1 MARAFVLL
9 ATGAFWAVMMA
20 ALVSQEVI
28 PYLEYQSAPTYRAVV
43 QSRPRHEL
51 IRRGI
56 YEGPTERIG
65 ESTTLVFPAERGATR
80 IVTNFRMV
88 MGRIPE
94 LGRVEVAMRSD
105 LRIDATYQL
114 ETFQFQGRVLLPIAV
129 EGRREEERL
138 RYTASF
144 GGIQREGS
152 LPFERGMTFA
162 GSTLPQHAIGRL
174 RPGMRWTPH
183 MVDFDLIQGLKIT
196 KIYASIV
203 DETSTILFQ
212 GREIACRQ
220 IQFRRDPT
228 KELHFA
234 QLWVDD
240 NGDVLREQFDAFGYP
255 YRIDLEERRE
265 ISPDEVARLMLGWK

>member
-1 MARAFVLL
+1 MV
-9 ATGAFWAVMMA
+9 TGVVWALMMA
-20 ALVSQEVI
+20 ALVSREVI
-28 PYLEYQSAPTYRAVV
+28 PYLEYQGAPTYRAIVPT
-43 QSRPRHEL
+43 SRRCEL

-56 YEGPTERIG
+56 YEGPTDRIG
-65 ESTTLVFPAERGATR
+65 ESTTLLFPADRGAME
-80 IVTNFRMV
+80 IVTKFQMAMSRIPQL
-88 MGRIPE
+88 GRI
-94 LGRVEVAMRSD
+94 EVSMRSD

-114 ETFQFQGRVLLPIAV
+114 ESFRFGGRVLLPIQV

-152 LPFERGMTFA
+152 LPFERGMTLA
-162 GSTLPQHAIGRL
+162 GSTLPQHAIGRP

-183 MVDFDLIQGLKIT
+183 MIDFDLTQGLKIS

-203 DETSTILFQ
+203 DETSTIVLQ
-212 GREIACRQ
+212 GREISCHQ

-228 KELHFA
+228 KELYFA

-240 NGDVLREQFDAFGYP
+240 NGNVLREQFEAFGYP

-265 ISPDEVARLMLGWK
+265 ISPEETARLMLEWK